1 MRTRLAQAPGSAG
14 RAATHFRGG
23 AGEPLVLV
31 HGYANTWRVWEPV
44 LPALTER
51 HDVLAPT
58 LCGHLDGVPL
68 ADGVEATVSALTDGV
83 ERAMDAAGFET
94 AHVCGNSLGGWI
106 ALDLG
111 RRGRARS
118 VDCIAPAGGWE
129 QGSRAER
136 RLKRLFTV
144 GRKLNDRFLPY
155 AERLV
160 RRPGV
165 RKLLFRNVMRHPEH
179 LTPAQ
184 AAARMEA
191 MTGCSV
197 FWELMDTIL
206 RDGPPDWLG
215 EVDAPTLVAWPEFDR
230 VLPPEDHSQRFRA
243 ALRGAEWRVLPGVGH
258 VPMADDP
265 GLVSRTILDW
275 AQAASRSSSVPA
287 LSASTSSRKPP
298 IERTPT
304 TI

>member
-1 MRTRLAQAPGSAG
+1 MT
-14 RAATHFRGG
+14 THFRGG
-23 AGEPLVLV
+23 DGPPLVLI

-44 LPALTER
+44 LPALTEH

-58 LCGHLDGVPL
+58 LCGHHEGEPL
-68 ADGVEATVSALTDGV
+68 AEGVEATVGALTDGI
-83 ERAMDAAGFET
+83 ERAMDAAGFDT
-94 AHVCGNSLGGWI
+94 AHVAGNSLGGWV

-111 RRGRARS
+111 RRGRALS
-118 VDCIAPAGGWE
+118 VNCLAPAGGWE
-129 QGSRAER
+129 HGSRAER
-136 RLKRLFTV
+136 RLRRLFTM

-155 AERLV
+155 AARLV
-160 RRPGV
+160 RRPRV
-165 RKLLFRNVMRHPEH
+165 RKLMFRDVMRHPER

-191 MTGCSV
+191 MTGCTV
-197 FWELMDTIL
+197 FWELMETIM

-230 VLPPEDHSQRFRA
+230 ILPEKGHSEPFRE
-243 ALRGAEWRVLPGVGH
+243 LVRGAEWRILPGVGH

-275 AQAASRSSSVPA
+275 AQAASRSESMPA
-287 LSASTSSRKPP
+287 RSASSSSRKPP

>member
-1 MRTRLAQAPGSAG
+1 MTTS
-14 RAATHFRGG
+14 FRGG
-23 AGEPLVLV
+23 EGPPLVLI

-44 LPALTER
+44 LPVLTER

-58 LCGHLDGVPL
+58 LCGHHRGEPL
-68 ADGVEATVSALTDGV
+68 AEGVEATVGALTDGV
-83 ERAMDAAGFET
+83 ERAMDAAGFDT

-118 VDCIAPAGGWE
+118 VTCLAPAGGWE
-129 QGSRAER
+129 HGSRADR
-136 RLKRLFTV
+136 RLRRLFTI

-155 AERLV
+155 AEKLV

-165 RKLLFRNVMRHPEH
+165 RKLIFRDVMRHPEN

-184 AAARMEA
+184 AAARMQA
-191 MTGCSV
+191 MAGCTV
-197 FWELMDTIL
+197 FWELMDTIM

-215 EVDAPTLVAWPEFDR
+215 EVDAPTLVAWPEYDR
-230 VLPPEDHSQRFRA
+230 ILPEKGHSEPFRA
-243 ALRGAEWRVLPGVGH
+243 LVPGAEWRILPGVGH

-265 GLVSRTILDW
+265 RLVSRTILDW
-275 AQAASRSSSVPA
+275 AQAASSSSSMPA
-287 LSASTSSRKPP
+287 RSASTSSRKPP
-298 IERTPT
+298 IARDPT

>member
-1 MRTRLAQAPGSAG
+1 MTTRLAQAPGSAG
-14 RAATHFRGG
+14 GAATHFRGG
-23 AGEPLVLV
+23 DGPPLVLI

-58 LCGHLDGVPL
+58 LCGHFHGEPL
-68 ADGVEATVSALTDGV
+68 ADGVEATVGALTDGV

-106 ALDLG
+106 GLDLG

-118 VDCIAPAGGWE
+118 VSCLAPAGGWE
-129 QGSRAER
+129 RDSRAER
-136 RLKRLFTV
+136 RLKRLFTI
-144 GRKLNDRFLPY
+144 GHHLNDRILPY

-165 RKLLFRNVMRHPEH
+165 RKLMFRGAMRHPER

-191 MTGCSV
+191 MSRCTV
-197 FWELMDTIL
+197 YWELLDTIT

-215 EVDAPTLVAWPEFDR
+215 EVDAPNLVAWPQVDR
-230 VLPPEDHSQRFRA
+230 VLPQKGHSEPFRE
-243 ALRGAEWRVLPGVGH
+243 LVRGAEWRG
-258 VPMADDP
+258 
-265 GLVSRTILDW
+265 
-275 AQAASRSSSVPA
+275 
-287 LSASTSSRKPP
+287 PP
-298 IERTPT
+298 RGGAPP
-304 TI
+304 

>member
-1 MRTRLAQAPGSAG
+1 MT
-14 RAATHFRGG
+14 THFRGG
-23 AGEPLVLV
+23 EGEPLVLV

-58 LCGHLDGVPL
+58 LCGHLEGEPL
-68 ADGVEATVSALTDGV
+68 ADGVEATVGALTDGV

-94 AHVCGNSLGGWI
+94 AHVAGNSLGGWI

-111 RRGRARS
+111 RRGRALS
-118 VDCIAPAGGWE
+118 VTCLAPAGGWE
-129 QGSRAER
+129 HGSRAER
-136 RLKRLFTV
+136 RLKRLFTI
-144 GRKLNDRFLPY
+144 GRKLNDRLVPY
-155 AERLV
+155 AKRLV

-165 RKLLFRNVMRHPEH
+165 RKLLFRDAVRHPER

-184 AAARMEA
+184 AAARIEA
-191 MTGCSV
+191 MSGCTV
-197 FWELMDTIL
+197 FWELMDTIM

-230 VLPPEDHSQRFRA
+230 ILPERGHSEPFRE
-243 ALRGAEWRVLPGVGH
+243 LVRGAEWRILPGVGH

-265 GLVSRTILDW
+265 ELVSRTILDW
-275 AQAASRSSSVPA
+275 AQAASRSESMPA
-287 LSASTSSRKPP
+287 RSASSSSRKPP